1 MSNQFDL
8 NKFNSFLNNATQT
21 ISCNSECQRDKSAK
35 KLKDKYLTAK
45 SNLNLAQPQ
54 YELAKQKYYTY
65 VDGQSGYDEMIEN
78 ELQAKADLVNEQ
90 FKENYQLEKE
100 KIQSQLQTYDGLLIN
115 FSNIVDLYKKYKEE
129 NIILFKQLKDETND
143 VLTNERKTYYEEQEN
158 GYLNLYYYYFLL
170 VIYYLIVICFLVFS
184 IIYPSA
190 INLKIRIFL
199 GLIFVILP
207 FISTWILGNIIYL
220 LYWLFDL
227 LPKNVY
233 K

>member
-8 NKFNSFLNNATQT
+8 NKFNSFLNNATQA
-21 ISCNSECQRDKSAK
+21 ISCNSECQRNKAAEN
-35 KLKDKYLTAK
+35 LKDKYLTAK
-45 SNLNLAQPQ
+45 SNLHLAQPQ

-65 VDGQSGYDEMIEN
+65 VDGQSGYNDMIEK
-78 ELQAKADLVNEQ
+78 ELQKKADLVNEK
-90 FKENYQLEKE
+90 FKENYRLEKD
-100 KIQSQLQTYDGLLIN
+100 KIKSQLQTYDGVLIN
-115 FSNIVDLYKKYKEE
+115 FRNIVDLYEQYKKE
-129 NIILFKQLKDETND
+129 NIKLFKELKDETND
-143 VLTNERKTYYEEQEN
+143 VLTNERKTYYEDQEN

-170 VIYYLIVICFLVFS
+170 VIYCLIVICFLIFS

-190 INLKIRIFL
+190 INWKIRAFL

-207 FISTWILGNIIYL
+207 FISTWILGKIIYL

>member
-8 NKFNSFLNNATQT
+8 NKFNSFLNDATQA
-21 ISCNSECQRDKSAK
+21 ISCNSECQRNRAAE
-35 KLKDKYLTAK
+35 KLESKYLRAR
-45 SNLNLAQPQ
+45 SNLHLAQPK
-54 YELAKQKYYTY
+54 YELARQKYYTY
-65 VDGQSGYDEMIEN
+65 VDGQSGYNEIIEK
-78 ELQAKADLVNEQ
+78 ELQTKANLFNDK
-90 FKENYQLEKE
+90 FKENYDLEKG
-100 KIQSQLQTYDGLLIN
+100 KIQSQLETYDGILIN
-115 FSNIVDLYKKYKEE
+115 FRNIVDLYKQYKKE
-129 NIILFKQLKDETND
+129 NIKLFKELKHETND
-143 VLTNERKTYYEEQEN
+143 VLTNERKTYYEDQEN

-170 VIYYLIVICFLVFS
+170 VIYCLIVICFLIFS

-190 INLKIRIFL
+190 FNWKIRIFL
-199 GLIFVILP
+199 GLIFVLLP